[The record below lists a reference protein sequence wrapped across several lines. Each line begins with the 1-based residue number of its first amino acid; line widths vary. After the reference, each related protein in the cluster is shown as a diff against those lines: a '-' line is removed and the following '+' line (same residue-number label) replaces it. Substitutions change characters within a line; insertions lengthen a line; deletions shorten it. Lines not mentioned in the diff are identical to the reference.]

1 MYMYQVSSLDLKGF
15 GSYDQ
20 DKIWKKEE
28 FKKKMEEYN
37 MSPLEEETSISL
49 AHSVDW
55 RILN

>member
-15 GSYDQ
+15 WSYDR

-37 MSPLEEETSISL
+37 MSPLEEET
-49 AHSVDW
+49 
-55 RILN
+55 